1 MPIEDHRIA
10 VQKIDA
16 LLKAVTGVGGLRLKY
31 RITAG
36 AGAADPHQFE
46 TREIYVEIA
55 GPDVDLVLER
65 HAELLRSLEHI
76 AAKTLRL
83 EPEEHGLI
91 SFDAKGYKAMRA
103 QELRMA
109 ADTAAEQ
116 VHRTG
121 QPYNFAPMNSRER
134 RMLHLALQNYE
145 GIRSESSGEGLRR
158 FVVVYPQDWVAAATG
173 QRPAG
178 VSRARTFGRG

>member
-1 MPIEDHRIA
+1 MPIEDYRVA
-10 VQKIDA
+10 VAKIDA
-16 LLKAVTGVGGLRLKY
+16 LLKVLTGIGGLRLKY

-36 AGAADPHQFE
+36 AGAADPNKFE
-46 TREIYVEIA
+46 TREIYVEMA

-91 SFDAKGYKAMRA
+91 SFDARGYKAMRA

-116 VHRTG
+116 VRHTG

-134 RMLHLALQNYE
+134 RMLHLAFQNYDDL
-145 GIRSESSGEGLRR
+145 RSESSGEGMRR
-158 FVVVYPQDWVAAATG
+158 YVVVYPKNWEPQPS
-173 QRPAG
+173 RPAG

>member
-1 MPIEDHRIA
+1 MPIENYRTA
-10 VQKIDA
+10 VEKIDA
-16 LLKAVTGVGGLRLKY
+16 LLKTVTGIGGLRLKY

-36 AGAADPHQFE
+36 EGAADPNKFE
-46 TREIYVEIA
+46 SREIYVEIA
-55 GPDVDLVLER
+55 GPDVDMVLER
-65 HAELLRSLEHI
+65 NAELLRSLEHI

-103 QELRMA
+103 QEIRLA

-116 VHRTG
+116 VRRTG

-134 RMLHLALQNYE
+134 RMLHLVLRDYE
-145 GIRSESSGEGLRR
+145 DLRSESSGEGMRR
-158 FVVVYPQDWVAAATG
+158 YVVVYPKNWQPRTAPAAGTA
-173 QRPAG
+173 
-178 VSRARTFGRG
+178 RARTFGRG